1 MIYDSDQIEH
11 LNCKIMQT
19 NIMNRIP
26 GFDEIVF
33 EIRNKEYG
41 AYRLRKK
48 YSQNVLLGMLI
59 GIVFISTAV
68 ITPYLNAKAMENLKI
83 RTGRLVDLKM
93 ENLDQPLEN
102 VVVPPPPPPPAES
115 IAPVRYI
122 APLIVD
128 SIKPEDVKQLMTA
141 DQAQTEVK
149 NEEVSAVPEI
159 QVEVKEEEVP
169 VEIYIAVEEMPVYP
183 GGDASMLKYIN
194 ENSVY
199 PEAARENNVQG
210 TVTVRFVV
218 NYKGIVEQV
227 SLIKGVDP
235 ALDNE
240 AMRVVKS
247 LPPWKP
253 GKQSGRP
260 VNVAFSVPVKF
271 TLLTGR

>member
-1 MIYDSDQIEH
+1 
-11 LNCKIMQT
+11 MQT

-59 GIVFISTAV
+59 GIVFICTAV

-122 APLIVD
+122 APMIVD

-169 VEIYIAVEEMPVYP
+169 VEIFIAVEEMPVYP
-183 GGDASMLKYIN
+183 GGDAAMLKYIN
-194 ENSVY
+194 ENTLY

-247 LPPWKP
+247 LPQWKP
-253 GKQSGRP
+253 GKQSGRA